1 MVNNPAFHRCAK
13 DRLVK
18 DYHRFINRCRFLGNR
33 NKGKLNI
40 IQATAFIV
48 ISLLLCIVLF
58 NSIIIVTQSLDE
70 EKWVNRVTR
79 TDFNVYNSAAFNV
92 MESVQHH
99 EDTLSQ
105 QAVDL
110 IAGQPGVEDERYL
123 YRNTKDDRNV
133 LVDYGFEDLSGIEL
147 FHEEE
152 GVVAQRWQKKKS
164 HRTATILLCT
174 LQRWL

>member
-1 MVNNPAFHRCAK
+1 
-13 DRLVK
+13 
-18 DYHRFINRCRFLGNR
+18 
-33 NKGKLNI
+33 
-40 IQATAFIV
+40 
-48 ISLLLCIVLF
+48 
-58 NSIIIVTQSLDE
+58 
-70 EKWVNRVTR
+70 
-79 TDFNVYNSAAFNV
+79 

-123 YRNTKDDRNV
+123 YQNTKDDRNV

-152 GVVAQRWQKKKS
+152 GVVNQSYR
-164 HRTATILLCT
+164 CV
-174 LQRWL
+174 

>member
-1 MVNNPAFHRCAK
+1 
-13 DRLVK
+13 
-18 DYHRFINRCRFLGNR
+18 
-33 NKGKLNI
+33 
-40 IQATAFIV
+40 
-48 ISLLLCIVLF
+48 
-58 NSIIIVTQSLDE
+58 
-70 EKWVNRVTR
+70 
-79 TDFNVYNSAAFNV
+79 

-99 EDTLSQ
+99 KDTLSQ

-152 GVVAQRWQKKKS
+152 GVVIKAIRDIACTQSSDTERRYFGNVMGASEISGLICVFLKAKKMPKP
-164 HRTATILLCT
+164 
-174 LQRWL
+174 

>member
-1 MVNNPAFHRCAK
+1 
-13 DRLVK
+13 
-18 DYHRFINRCRFLGNR
+18 
-33 NKGKLNI
+33 
-40 IQATAFIV
+40 
-48 ISLLLCIVLF
+48 
-58 NSIIIVTQSLDE
+58 
-70 EKWVNRVTR
+70 
-79 TDFNVYNSAAFNV
+79 
-92 MESVQHH
+92 MEGVQHH

-152 GVVAQRWQKKKS
+152 GVVNQSYQGYSLYTSSDTERRYFGNVMGAPENFWADMRILKAKRCRNLNAENGYRRICHYWLP
-164 HRTATILLCT
+164 HRQIDRGTK
-174 LQRWL
+174 

>member
-1 MVNNPAFHRCAK
+1 M
-13 DRLVK
+13 
-18 DYHRFINRCRFLGNR
+18 
-33 NKGKLNI
+33 
-40 IQATAFIV
+40 
-48 ISLLLCIVLF
+48 
-58 NSIIIVTQSLDE
+58 TQSLDE

-99 EDTLSQ
+99 KDTLSQ

-152 GVVAQRWQKKKS
+152 GVVNQSYQGYSLYTSSDTERRYFGNVMGPPKISGLICVFLKAKKMPKP
-164 HRTATILLCT
+164 
-174 LQRWL
+174 